1 MMQELLVSFDSISQF
16 PREELVVC
24 DEHAERV
31 SHPRKQISINS
42 LIFPLVGAND
52 MEHKH
57 TPNQADHSSQM
68 VEAETWEDQESLDEE
83 DAFRVRSRSSNLPK
97 YPAPC
102 NRERKR
108 AGKQGATFYEEKK
121 QEESRLRLLF
131 VLDDGTFEKE
141 AIVEAPVTVA
151 QLCKSGTKVL
161 GTQKHVR
168 RVFDSNKN
176 EIKKITETTF
186 ASSRKIFCTF
196 GNDLRA
202 TPF

>member
-1 MMQELLVSFDSISQF
+1 MMQELLVSFDSVSQF

-24 DEHAERV
+24 DEHAERI
-31 SHPRKQISINS
+31 SHSRKQISINS

-57 TPNQADHSSQM
+57 TPNQADHTSQM
-68 VEAETWEDQESLDEE
+68 VEAETWEDQD
-83 DAFRVRSRSSNLPK
+83 
-97 YPAPC
+97 PC

-131 VLDDGTFEKE
+131 VLDDGTLEKE

-168 RVFDSNKN
+168 RV
-176 EIKKITETTF
+176 
-186 ASSRKIFCTF
+186 SRKSQKQL
-196 GNDLRA
+196 LRRLA
-202 TPF
+202 KYSAHLGMN